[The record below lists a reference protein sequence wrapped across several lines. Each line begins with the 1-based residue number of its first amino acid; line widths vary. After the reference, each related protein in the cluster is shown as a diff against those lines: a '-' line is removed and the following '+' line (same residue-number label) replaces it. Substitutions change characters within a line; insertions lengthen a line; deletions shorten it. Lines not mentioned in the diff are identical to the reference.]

1 MTDLSHMSL
10 RQCQFLDKYEL
21 CVTNNYCFIQYNW
34 QRKDAGIRA
43 AVAPVTVENAKWFG
57 MKEEF
62 GGRRDCASL
71 HFVLILRKTVTQT
84 HLHKYN
90 I

>member
-1 MTDLSHMSL
+1 M
-10 RQCQFLDKYEL
+10 DKYEL
-21 CVTNNYCFIQYNW
+21 CVTNNYGFIQYNW

-62 GGRRDCASL
+62 GGRRDLCLSALCAYL
-71 HFVLILRKTVTQT
+71 KKKKTVTQR
-84 HLHKYN
+84 HLNKYN